1 MREVAVGVAL
11 VPSLLAIGIGAAM
24 AAGGG
29 SALLG
34 VFEICCLVAVGLV
47 AILELLYE
55 ALGLRARSAAVRRFR
70 RELDE
75 LPETPHPLDQV
86 ARPR

>member
-1 MREVAVGVAL
+1 MREFAVGVAL

-24 AAGGG
+24 AASGG
-29 SALLG
+29 STVVE
-34 VFEICCLVAVGLV
+34 VFEVCCLVAVGLV
-47 AILELLYE
+47 VILELLYE
-55 ALGLRARSAAVRRFR
+55 AVALRARTAALRRFR

-75 LPETPHPLDQV
+75 LPETQHPLDQV